1 MPPIELK
8 LIAVDTNI
16 GFGGSPS
23 STQFSQ
29 WPSQNPDPL
38 RPVFYQPNDMFYR
51 DTPRGQYITQEET
64 NNIQNEFRRVRTMRP
79 GEEGTL
85 NLLEFTN
92 MMSKLIFN
100 QKTIQELFNAM
111 DIENRGVIDF
121 QRFMQTFSLLRSGT
135 DD

>member
-1 MPPIELK
+1 
-8 LIAVDTNI
+8 
-16 GFGGSPS
+16 
-23 STQFSQ
+23 
-29 WPSQNPDPL
+29 
-38 RPVFYQPNDMFYR
+38 MFYR